1 MKQILFLDNGVEKDI
16 DDKKKSLISILDEG
30 IDNYILTD
38 DNYKKK
44 IL

>member
-1 MKQILFLDNGVEKDI
+1 MI
-16 DDKKKSLISILDEG
+16 KKKSLISILDEG